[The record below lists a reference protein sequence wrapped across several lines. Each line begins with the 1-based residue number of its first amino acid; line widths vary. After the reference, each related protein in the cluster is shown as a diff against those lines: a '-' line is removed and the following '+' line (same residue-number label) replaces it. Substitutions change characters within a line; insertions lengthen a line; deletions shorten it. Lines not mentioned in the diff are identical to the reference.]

1 MPTFSTKKHFKYRKD
16 LVVVI
21 DKALKLLCHELNG
34 IQELTGIPGG
44 SGSGSQSVVL
54 GNISQ
59 LDAANS
65 GNTMP
70 GNMVMTLVNMSEESS
85 LKNMP
90 SLRRKTSGL
99 AELQNPAVHMNLY
112 VLIVSNSTAYETAL
126 FRLAAIVKFFQRK
139 SYFVRDNTSD
149 PSDIMTIS
157 DANGTLIP
165 IEYKLIVELQSPTI
179 EELNN
184 LWGMLGG
191 KQLPS
196 VLYRIRMV
204 ELDSQ
209 QVIDTV
215 VPIDEVK
222 VIHGPPPV

>member
-1 MPTFSTKKHFKYRKD
+1 
-16 LVVVI
+16 
-21 DKALKLLCHELNG
+21 
-34 IQELTGIPGG
+34 
-44 SGSGSQSVVL
+44 
-54 GNISQ
+54 
-59 LDAANS
+59 
-65 GNTMP
+65 
-70 GNMVMTLVNMSEESS
+70 
-85 LKNMP
+85 
-90 SLRRKTSGL
+90 
-99 AELQNPAVHMNLY
+99 MNLY

-149 PSDIMTIS
+149 PSEIMTIS

-209 QVIDTV
+209 HVIESPVPLVKPLPLVQTFQVNP
-215 VPIDEVK
+215 VP
-222 VIHGPPPV
+222 PL